1 MLLCMQSIHPRR
13 GTNGFEHI
21 GVITRRLVAS
31 VIAARLKAAENGFD
45 PANDNESPGIA
56 GGQRE
61 FTAAPWSPPNA
72 PS

>member
-1 MLLCMQSIHPRR
+1 MLMSMESIHPRR
-13 GTNGFEHI
+13 QDRGFEHI
-21 GVITRRLVAS
+21 GAITRRVVAS

-45 PANDNESPGIA
+45 PANDNETPGIA